1 MSRPNLIRQIY
12 GYLVCL
18 IAIITFLMAANSIV
32 GAIFDLNRPAGIADP
47 YGPNPTFDEYRNDQL
62 NADRMQQRQQ
72 LQLQPQAGGP
82 TTPEP
87 VQVRPDSTLR
97 REYNEM
103 RVQRSANVHWNALK
117 SIVTSVLMLVIALVL
132 FLIHWRWL
140 RGLERREET
149 HA

>member
-18 IAIITFLMAANSIV
+18 IAIITFLMAANSVV

-72 LQLQPQAGGP
+72 MQAGSPAP
-82 TTPEP
+82 TAP

-97 REYNEM
+97 REYDEM
-103 RVQRSANVHWNALK
+103 RAQRSANVHWNALK

-132 FLIHWRWL
+132 FFIHWRWL